1 MNPTDLLDFLLTK
14 VQLFKG
20 FPKDKLEQLIAGSR
34 VGSFEPNESVI
45 RFGEENQNF
54 FIMLEGVAE
63 AAVTSDSGEKI
74 QLSVLSSGD
83 CFGEISLM
91 TGDRSIA
98 DIIGVTHC
106 QALFIPDDIFT
117 SIITSHAPALR
128 YLSRS
133 ITVKTTNWASKIPG
147 NNLARCAEQNSI
159 DPYGF
164 KLQSD
169 KPMKILVLNCGSS
182 SLKYSLFDTAGDTVS
197 AKGLIENIGLP
208 NGKHKFT
215 VNSTQ
220 NERPS
225 SAKGF
230 DEAIADM
237 LSVLTDEYHKC
248 FSSPEE
254 VDCIGHRVV
263 HGGDKFTD
271 SVVINDEVIAG
282 IEASANLAP
291 LHNPINLQG
300 IRAAQTAFPKAHH
313 IAVFDTAFHHTI
325 PNYAYLYGLPYNL
338 YEEKHIRKYGFH
350 GTSHAYVSLRAA
362 QFLKSPYN
370 SLQMIS
376 CHLGNGASMCAID
389 HGRSVDTTMGLTP
402 TAGLIMGTRC
412 GDVDPGI
419 LTHLQ
424 RFEGYSVEDCERMM
438 NRQSGLLGIS
448 GISSDMRAITN
459 AADEG
464 NQRAL
469 LAIKCFAYQVRKNIG
484 AYVAAMQGLDAL
496 LFTGGIGQGSTRVRS
511 FCCQGLECMGIHID
525 EEKNSRVDLSNG
537 PFDISS
543 DNSQIRILVVPTD
556 EERMI
561 ARESL
566 RAIRKE
572 RIISVFAQAEKKP
585 IPIEVSAH
593 HLHLSEEDIEKLFG
607 KDHKLTPI
615 GDLSQ
620 PGQYAC
626 KEQVALSGPK
636 GTIERVRV
644 LGPARKET
652 QVEIARTEQFK
663 LGVEAPIHESGDIK
677 NTPGVTLIGPAGEVK
692 MEKGVIC
699 AMRHIHM
706 SPVDAIKHSVRDK
719 YIVKVKVE
727 GDRELIFGDVLVRVH
742 PNFKLAMHIDTDEAN
757 AAHITGG
764 TFGYIVEI
772 QQRS

>member
-1 MNPTDLLDFLLTK
+1 MKPTELLDFLHTK

-20 FPKDKLEQLIAGSR
+20 FPKGKLEQLVEGSKI
-34 VGSFEPNESVI
+34 GTFEPNESVI
-45 RFGEENQNF
+45 RFGDENHYF
-54 FIMLEGVAE
+54 FILLEGTAE
-63 AAVTSDSGEKI
+63 VAVTSDSGEKI
-74 QLSVLSSGD
+74 QLSVLSTGD

-106 QALFIPDDIFT
+106 TALFIPDDIFT

-133 ITVKTTNWASKIPG
+133 MTVKTTNWASKIPG
-147 NNLARCAEQNSI
+147 NNLARSAEQHSV

-164 KLQSD
+164 KLQSET
-169 KPMKILVLNCGSS
+169 PMKILVFNCGSS
-182 SLKYSLFDTAGDTVS
+182 SLKYSLFDTSGDIVS
-197 AKGLIENIGLP
+197 AKGCIENIGLP

-215 VNSTQ
+215 VNATN
-220 NERPS
+220 NERAS
-225 SAKGF
+225 SAKDF

-237 LSVLTDEYHKC
+237 LGILTDEYHKC
-248 FSSPEE
+248 FNSPDE
-254 VDCIGHRVV
+254 VNCIGHRVV

-271 SVVINDEVIAG
+271 SVVITDEVIAG
-282 IEASANLAP
+282 IEASSNLAP

-300 IRAAQTAFPKAHH
+300 IRAAQAAFPKAHH

-325 PNYAYLYGLPYNL
+325 PNFAYLYGLPYEL
-338 YEEKHIRKYGFH
+338 YEKKHIRKYGFH

-389 HGRSVDTTMGLTP
+389 HGRSIDTTMGLTP

-412 GDVDPGI
+412 GDIDPGI

-448 GISSDMRAITN
+448 GISSDMREITN
-459 AADEG
+459 AANDG

-484 AYVAAMQGLDAL
+484 AYVASMQGLDTL
-496 LFTGGIGQGSTRVRS
+496 LFTGGIGQGSARVRS
-511 FCCQGLECMGIHID
+511 FCCQGLDCMGIRID
-525 EEKNSRVDLSNG
+525 EEKNSKVDLSSG

-561 ARESL
+561 ARETL

-572 RIISVFAQAEKKP
+572 RIVSVFTQSEKKT

-593 HLHLSEEDIEKLFG
+593 HIHLSAAHIEQLYG
-607 KDHKLTPI
+607 KGHTLTSHS
-615 GDLSQ
+615 DLSQ
-620 PGQYAC
+620 PGQFAC
-626 KEQVALSGPK
+626 KEQVTLKGPK
-636 GTIERVRV
+636 GVIERVRV

-652 QVEIARTEQFK
+652 QVEIAMTEQFR
-663 LGVEAPIHESGDIK
+663 LGLHPPIRESGDIN
-677 NTPGVTLIGPAGEVK
+677 NTPGVTLVGPAGEVTL
-692 MEKGVIC
+692 EKGVIC

-706 SPVDAIKHSVRDK
+706 SPVDALNYGVRDK
-719 YIVKVKVE
+719 YIVRVKVD

-757 AAHITGG
+757 AAHITAA
-764 TFGYIVEI
+764 TTGYIVEI
-772 QQRS
+772 QQRG